1 MRTSPPLLSPGQ
13 HAVLLLLVPALV
25 GALTAWTG
33 VRSTLAALLLWSEPL
48 VLFGLLY
55 LLGWL
60 LWERRLLPALGLCVG
75 SLAGGA
81 ILRVP
86 PEAIAPDD
94 TTNDWARQLRG
105 CTKLPD
111 PVRQPIRV
119 LTWTLDDGP
128 ISLDEVRRHDVDLAV
143 LVGLDAPEVAES
155 WAKEV
160 RGEAMILPATSTSE
174 RMALVV
180 RGAFQYCDGNRDV
193 WDIPLPT
200 GPGER
205 ARAVLTFPEIQG
217 AGVVPFVAAGRA
229 GPTAWFGA
237 QSPSAHSARPW
248 APTDSWWPATSGRP
262 GLSASWLLPC
272 WAWACMKCKCR
283 RPGLRAFQVCMRW
296 IECGRATRGDLSPP
310 GDSMRAPSPAPL
322 SWSTSHRHT
331 PRPAEPMA

>member
-1 MRTSPPLLSPGQ
+1 
-13 HAVLLLLVPALV
+13 LLLLVPALV

-217 AGVVPFVAAGRA
+217 AGVVPFVAVQLPGMGDAPGWAGWADRLVRSTESIGALSQTLGPNRLVVA
-229 GPTAWFGA
+229 GDFGA
-237 QSPSAHSARPW
+237 PRTFRELASPLLGVGLHEVQVPAS
-248 APTDSWWPATSGRP
+248 WPAGVP
-262 GLSASWLLPC
+262 GLHALDRVWTGN
-272 WAWACMKCKCR
+272 AW
-283 RPGLRAFQVCMRW
+283 RPL
-296 IECGRATRGDLSPP
+296 ATWRLDAGTQS
-310 GDSMRAPSPAPL
+310 RAPLLVDLAPAYAQA
-322 SWSTSHRHT
+322 R
-331 PRPAEPMA
+331 